1 MLVPMHR
8 QHGRLAKYIFL
19 LQCVQLHTTNGLFTA
34 ISWKKT
40 SLNNTKHFYS
50 RIIMTKKLI
59 FGFNKAWWGRNMKN
73 QRKQVDIVYMGPSVS
88 ISFFPWNDRYQL
100 TLYYELNRL
109 IFFITVIV
117 SQCRTC
123 AIIYPQQQ

>member
-1 MLVPMHR
+1 
-8 QHGRLAKYIFL
+8 
-19 LQCVQLHTTNGLFTA
+19 
-34 ISWKKT
+34 
-40 SLNNTKHFYS
+40 
-50 RIIMTKKLI
+50 
-59 FGFNKAWWGRNMKN
+59 MKN